1 MPANDDKATAR
12 IKKLEEQIKKKQ
24 LALQL
29 AQGRIK
35 ERERKQRTRRLIE
48 IGGLAD
54 IAGVADTDK
63 GALLGALLEVSRML
77 NNKLLYSKMKVAG
90 DKLLAER
97 EKERKASK
105 NQQEAA

>member
-1 MPANDDKATAR
+1 MPDNGEKATAR
-12 IKKLEEQIKKKQ
+12 LKKLEEQIKKKQ

-63 GALLGALLEVSRML
+63 GALLGALLEVSKML
-77 NNKLLYSKMKVAG
+77 EDKLVYSKMKVEG
-90 DKLLAER
+90 DKLLSER
-97 EKERKASK
+97 ENERKASK
-105 NQQEAA
+105 KEQEAA

>member
-1 MPANDDKATAR
+1 MKDEKQFER

-54 IAGVADTDK
+54 IAAIGDLDK
-63 GALLGALLEVSRML
+63 GALLGAFLEVSTML
-77 NNKLLYSKMKVAG
+77 EDKLAYSKLKADG
-90 DKLLAER
+90 DRLLSER
-97 EKERKASK
+97 EKERKNVLVK
-105 NQQEAA
+105 GT

>member
-1 MPANDDKATAR
+1 MNDEKQFGR

-54 IAGVADTDK
+54 IAAIGDLDK
-63 GALLGALLEVSRML
+63 GALLGAFLEVSTML
-77 NNKLLYSKMKVAG
+77 EDKLAYSKLKADG
-90 DKLLAER
+90 DRLLSER
-97 EKERKASK
+97 EKERKNVLAK
-105 NQQEAA
+105 GN

>member
-1 MPANDDKATAR
+1 MATKDDKGTAR
-12 IKKLEEQIKKKQ
+12 IKKLEEDIKKKQ

-54 IAGVADTDK
+54 IAGIADLDK
-63 GALLGALLEVSRML
+63 GALLGAFLSVSKMIED
-77 NNKLLYSKMKVAG
+77 KLAYSKMKTEG
-90 DKLLAER
+90 DKILNER
-97 EKERKASK
+97 EKERKAK
-105 NQQEAA
+105 KTE